1 MAENGKRLN
10 KFLDKAGLK
19 GKLRP
24 VESLEEEHIIVIE
37 DKQCLSRSKFMR
49 KDEYKR
55 LVEND
60 RTFPSDIVHFLV
72 STNPR
77 NGSHIE
83 KKLIS
88 NRFGS
93 IKFRYK

>member
-1 MAENGKRLN
+1 MAEKDKRLQ
-10 KFLDKAGLK
+10 KILVKRGMK

-24 VESLEEEHIIVIE
+24 VESLEEAHIIVRE
-37 DKQCLSRSKFMR
+37 DKQCINRSAFMG
-49 KDEYKR
+49 KDAYKR
-55 LVEND
+55 MVENG

-83 KKLIS
+83 KRLLS
-88 NRFGS
+88 SRFGEL
-93 IKFRYK
+93 KFGYK